1 MECFVALKQQISPSD
16 AADANKHEAA
26 ITEGNSFNR
35 VKLFKLCMCKYKYEY
50 NNKITCR
57 E

>member
-35 VKLFKLCMCKYKYEY
+35 VKLFKLCMCKYKY